1 MTDHSG
7 HPLRL
12 IVTGASGRMGRMLV
26 KAIADH
32 AEIHL
37 VAALDA
43 PNSAFIGQ
51 DAGLVAGIGAS
62 GIAITA
68 ELPDAAINA
77 DAMIDFTI
85 PAATRLYA
93 AMAAT
98 HHIAHII
105 GTTGLSADD
114 LAFIA
119 EQARHTCIV
128 RSGNMSLGVNLLAAM
143 VQKVAAALDPSFDIE
158 IVEMH
163 HRMKIDAPSGTA
175 YLLGE
180 AAATGRNIALEH
192 HSIRSRDGE
201 TGKRPEGSIG
211 FATLRGGTVIGD
223 HSVIFAGNGER
234 ITLSHHAEDRS
245 LFASGALKAAVWS
258 KGQPV
263 GLYSMMD
270 VLGLS

>member
-1 MTDHSG
+1 
-7 HPLRL
+7 
-12 IVTGASGRMGRMLV
+12 
-26 KAIADH
+26 
-32 AEIHL
+32 
-37 VAALDA
+37 VA
-43 PNSAFIGQ
+43 
-51 DAGLVAGIGAS
+51 V
-62 GIAITA
+62 
-68 ELPDAAINA
+68 
-77 DAMIDFTI
+77 DAMIDFTV
-85 PAATRLYA
+85 PVASRAYAKLAAER
-93 AMAAT
+93 
-98 HHIAHII
+98 HIAHII

-119 EQARHTCIV
+119 EQARKTCII

-180 AAATGRNIALEH
+180 AAAAGRHIALES

-201 TGKRPEGSIG
+201 TGKRPEGAIG
-211 FATLRGGTVIGD
+211 FATLRGGTVVGD

-245 LFASGALKAAVWS
+245 LFASGAVKAALWS
-258 KGQPV
+258 KNKPV

>member
-1 MTDHSG
+1 GLDLGALAGTDRRG
-7 HPLRL
+7 VLL
-12 IVTGASGRMGRMLV
+12 A
-26 KAIADH
+26 
-32 AEIHL
+32 
-37 VAALDA
+37 
-43 PNSAFIGQ
+43 
-51 DAGLVAGIGAS
+51 
-62 GIAITA
+62 
-68 ELPDAAINA
+68 A
-77 DAMIDFTI
+77 DALTLFAQCDAVIDFTN
-85 PAATRLYA
+85 PKATAEFAGLAAQSKCVY
-93 AMAAT
+93 
-98 HHIAHII
+98 IV

-114 LAFIA
+114 LAFIG
-119 EQARHTCIV
+119 EQAHQTCII

-175 YLLGE
+175 YLLAE
-180 AAATGRNIALEH
+180 AAAAGRQIALED

-201 TGKRPEGSIG
+201 TGQRPEGSIG
-211 FATLRGGTVIGD
+211 FATLRGGTVVGD

-245 LFASGALKAAVWS
+245 LFASGAVKAALWS
-258 KGQPV
+258 KGRPV